1 MYLNVCTY
9 VCKYMFVY
17 VCMYICE
24 CLYVYVCVYVC
35 VYVNMC
41 VFQIPNE
48 VFFTSETRETTFRIY
63 VIPQPATRGQQV
75 STVE

>member
-1 MYLNVCTY
+1 MCVHMYVNICLCMYVCTY
-9 VCKYMFVY
+9 VS
-17 VCMYICE
+17 VCMYM
-24 CLYVYVCVYVC
+24 CVYM
-35 VYVNMC
+35 YVNMC

>member
-1 MYLNVCTY
+1 MCVHMYVNICVCIYVCTY
-9 VCKYMFVY
+9 VTV
-17 VCMYICE
+17 
-24 CLYVYVCVYVC
+24 YVYVCI
-35 VYVNMC
+35 YVNMC

-48 VFFTSETRETTFRIY
+48 VFYTSETRETTFRIH